1 MLVARLRSII
11 PDKPSDS
18 VLQGVFF
25 TSFSYLFVQ
34 ATRFVSNLILT
45 RLLAPEMFGLMAIVY
60 TLVAGLQ
67 MFSDLGLHTNFIR
80 KQTAITE
87 SFIDTAWSIQIV
99 RGFGIGVLVIF
110 AAITIKICQAAHWIQ
125 PTSALSEPLL
135 IYALLIVAAIPIV
148 EGFESMQVA
157 IARKSMR
164 LGVLTYIEVIS
175 HIVATLTMLGL
186 AWQFQ
191 HVLILPTS
199 WLIGALAKLVLT
211 HRKLP
216 MTRLRFAFDRNA
228 SLEILGFAK
237 WVIPSTI
244 LSFCI
249 SQSDKL
255 ILSTLESASILGFYS
270 LASMLVMVGQ
280 SGCSKMINQVV
291 LPKLSVSYK
300 AGEKMLRDDVSSFLR
315 WLDLPLVVSAAVL
328 CLGGRLIVGLIYDPR
343 YALAG
348 EILAILGAS
357 LCAARYEVFEQL
369 IRIRGPQP
377 LVVMMN
383 LVRAITLA
391 AGIVLGHA
399 FFGFHGSLWLIVA
412 SYFSTVP
419 VAIYWA
425 HKNKVVSVTYELL
438 YLTVIFALIAVSIKT
453 GDRVLL

>member
-1 MLVARLRSII
+1 MS
-11 PDKPSDS
+11 DKQHGS

-25 TSFSYLFVQ
+25 TSFSYFFVQ
-34 ATRFVSNLILT
+34 ATRFGSNLILT

-67 MFSDLGLHTNFIR
+67 MFSDLGIHTNFIR
-80 KQTAITE
+80 KQTAITD
-87 SFIDTAWSIQIV
+87 SFIDTAWSIQIL
-99 RGFGIGVLVIF
+99 RGFGIGILVIM
-110 AAITIKICQAAHWIQ
+110 AAVVIKVCQTAHWIQ
-125 PTSALSEPLL
+125 PASALSEPLL

-148 EGFESMQVA
+148 EGFESMEVA
-157 IARKSMR
+157 VARKSMR
-164 LGVLTYIEVIS
+164 LGVLTYIEIIS
-175 HIVATLTMLGL
+175 HIVATLMMLGL
-186 AWQFQ
+186 AWRFQ
-191 HVLILPTS
+191 HVLILPVA
-199 WLIGALAKLVLT
+199 WLIGAFAKLALT

-216 MTRLRFAFDRNA
+216 MNRHRFAFDRNS

-255 ILSTLESASILGFYS
+255 ILSTLESASTLGLYS
-270 LASMLVMVGQ
+270 LASMLVVVGQ

-291 LPKLSVSYK
+291 LPKLSLSYK
-300 AGEKMLRDDVSSFLR
+300 AGEKKLRDDVLSFLR
-315 WLDLPLVVSAAVL
+315 WLDFPLVASAAVL
-328 CLGGRLIVGLIYDPR
+328 CLGGRLIVSFIYDPR

-377 LVVMMN
+377 LVVTMN
-383 LVRAITLA
+383 LVRATTLA
-391 AGIVLGHA
+391 AGIVFGHA
-399 FFGFHGSLWLIVA
+399 AFGFHGSLWLIVA

-419 VAIYWA
+419 IAIYWA
-425 HKNKVVSVTYELL
+425 NKNKVVSITHELL
-438 YLTVIFALIAVSIKT
+438 YLTAVSALIAASIKT
-453 GDRVLL
+453 SDRVLL